1 MKQLGLFGGEPPFD
15 SEVLENAEELS
26 KEAAQKQNE
35 ILEKTQSYKESSRP
49 KKLKIKKP
57 NKVVPK
63 KAVEE
68 RNLANSGI
76 EGLGKKLE
84 EKTVATGVQ
93 NFAPQSKSKS
103 SDLDTALRGAKPEL
117 EARPQKKAL
126 KVSEVNRHIKSLL
139 EGEFPD
145 IWIQGEISNFVAH
158 GSGHYYFSLKD
169 EKAQISAV
177 MFKGFNSK
185 LRFRPETGME
195 VIAKGKITVYEPR
208 GGYQIFCQSMEPVGA
223 GALQMAYDQLKKK
236 LQAEGLYSPERKRP
250 LPEWPK
256 QIALVTSPTGAAV
269 KDMLKVLKRRYKG
282 LTITVIPTLVQGDG
296 APASI
301 VKSLSVAQKIEGL
314 DLILCGRGGGS
325 IEDLW
330 GFNSEAVAR
339 AIVAS
344 KVPVISAVGHEIDFT
359 IADFVADLRAPTPS
373 AAAELAVKNTEDILK
388 EIKALKNRS
397 LQSVVGKLQNLRQ
410 QAKLLDSKLIDPQ
423 RRLQDLSMR
432 CDELTERLSRVTL
445 NTIAKRQQ
453 RVRLLEKS
461 LISPAIL
468 LRQSQQQLG
477 LLNLKISEAMKKKI
491 IKSRSQLSESAKVL
505 DSISPLKVLDRG
517 YAMAQKNKKIIRS
530 SRQLKK
536 GDSVNIQFA
545 EGSAEMIVDKV
556 IKLEE

>member
-35 ILEKTQSYKESSRP
+35 ILEKTQNYKESSSR
-49 KKLKIKKP
+49 KKIKIKKP
-57 NKVVPK
+57 NKVSSK
-63 KAVEE
+63 IAAEE
-68 RNLANSGI
+68 KNLANSGI
-76 EGLGKKLE
+76 ENLGKKLE
-84 EKTVATGVQ
+84 KKAVTNSVE
-93 NFAPQSKSKS
+93 NFAPKAKDS
-103 SDLDTALRGAKPEL
+103 SLDVALSPVKRQAK
-117 EARPQKKAL
+117 PQKKAL
-126 KVSEVNRHIKSLL
+126 MVSEVNRHIKGLL

-236 LQAEGLYSPERKRP
+236 LQAEGLFSPERKKT
-250 LPEWPK
+250 LPAWPK
-256 QIALVTSPTGAAV
+256 KIALVTSPTGAAV

-282 LTITVIPTLVQGDG
+282 LTITVIPTLVQGNG

-301 VKSLSVAQKIEGL
+301 VKSLNAAQKIEGL

-330 GFNSEAVAR
+330 GFNSEDVAR

-344 KVPVISAVGHEIDFT
+344 KVPIISAVGHEIDFT

-373 AAAELAVKNTEDILK
+373 AAAELAVKNTDDILK
-388 EIKALKNRS
+388 DLGALKSRNIQSIVSKLQFLR
-397 LQSVVGKLQNLRQ
+397 QSVNVLE
-410 QAKLLDSKLIDPQ
+410 SKLVDPQ

-432 CDELTERLSRVTL
+432 CDELTERLSRATL
-445 NTIAKRQQ
+445 NRISKKQQQAK
-453 RVRLLEKS
+453 LLEKS
-461 LISPAIL
+461 LVSPDVL
-468 LRQSQQQLG
+468 LKQSQQQLG
-477 LLNLKISEAMKKKI
+477 FLSLKMTEAIKTKI
-491 IKSRSQLSESAKVL
+491 IMSKSQLSEAAKVL

-517 YAMAQKNKKIIRS
+517 YSMAQKNNKVIRS
-530 SRQLKK
+530 SSQIKK
-536 GDSVNIQFA
+536 GDSMSIKFA
-545 EGSAEMIVDKV
+545 DGSADVTVDKV
-556 IKLEE
+556 SKD